1 MKGKLYLCPT
11 PIGNLG
17 DITLRT
23 LDVLKSVDLIAAE
36 DTRVSSKLLK
46 HFDIKVPTT
55 SYYEHNKREKG
66 SYLLE
71 KLLTGENIA
80 VITDAG
86 MPGISDPGEDL
97 VRLCI
102 ENEIEVE
109 ALPGPCAFATALVA
123 SGMPTGRFAF
133 EGFLTVNRKN
143 RLSHLESV
151 KNDIRT
157 LIFYEAPHKLLTT
170 LKDMLSVL
178 GDRKIVLARELTK
191 KFEEYRRT
199 TLSQAI
205 EYYEETP
212 PKGEFVLILSG
223 ADPEELKQEYLAALP
238 DAEELLRK
246 YSAEGMRAKE
256 LTRRVADELKQPRR
270 EIYELYLKIKD
281 TFV

>member
-170 LKDMLSVL
+170 LKDMLNIF
-178 GDRKIVLARELTK
+178 GDREITLARELTK
-191 KFEEYRRT
+191 HYEEYRRT
-199 TLSQAI
+199 TLKEAI
-205 EYYEETP
+205 NYYEEIH
-212 PKGEFVLILSG
+212 PKGEFVLIIKG
-223 ADPEELKQEYLAALP
+223 ADEKKLIEEYRESLP
-238 DAEELLRK
+238 PAEDLLRR
-246 YSAEGMRAKE
+246 YAAENLRAKE
-256 LTRRVADELKQPRR
+256 LTRRVADELKLPRR

-281 TFV
+281 TL